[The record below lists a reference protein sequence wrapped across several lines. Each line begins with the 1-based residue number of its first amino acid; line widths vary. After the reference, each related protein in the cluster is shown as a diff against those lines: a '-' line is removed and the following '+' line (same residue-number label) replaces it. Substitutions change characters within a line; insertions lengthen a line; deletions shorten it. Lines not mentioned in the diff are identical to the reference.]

1 MDSFEFNKIAASVLV
16 ALLIAMVGSVL
27 SEHLVHS
34 EKLEKPVLV
43 VEGVEAASSSGAG
56 KEEPLKP
63 IGGLLATASVERG
76 QTVAKKCAQCHTFEK
91 GQPNRIGPNLWGII
105 GAKIAHAADFAYSTG
120 FKEKGGQWDY
130 EKLNQYLH
138 KPRDFIKG
146 TKMSFV
152 GLQSGQDRADV
163 IAYLRTLSDSPEPLP
178 AKSEPEATQ
187 SKPEAEALP
196 GKPEPKPLPGK
207 SESKISPAKPD
218 AGSSPNKPETKP
230 LPKK

>member
-27 SEHLVHS
+27 SEHLIHS
-34 EKLEKPVLV
+34 KKLEKPVLV
-43 VEGVEAASSSGAG
+43 VEGIETASSSGAE
-56 KEEPLKP
+56 KEGPLKP
-63 IGGLLATASVERG
+63 IGGLLASASVERG
-76 QTVAKKCAQCHTFEK
+76 QTVSKKCSQCHTFEK

-138 KPRDFIKG
+138 KPRNFIKD

-152 GLQSGQDRADV
+152 GLQSDQDRADV

-178 AKSEPEATQ
+178 AKLEPEAP
-187 SKPEAEALP
+187 SNKPEAGPLP
-196 GKPEPKPLPGK
+196 NKPEPKPSQNKREP
-207 SESKISPAKPD
+207 KP
-218 AGSSPNKPETKP
+218 
-230 LPKK
+230 